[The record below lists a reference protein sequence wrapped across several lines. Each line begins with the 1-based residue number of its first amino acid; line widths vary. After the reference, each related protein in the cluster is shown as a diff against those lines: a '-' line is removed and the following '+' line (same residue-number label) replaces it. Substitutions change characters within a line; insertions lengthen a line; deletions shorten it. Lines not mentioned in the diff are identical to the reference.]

1 MNFPKLPDN
10 PELRIVADF
19 GHDPDAPAQRQLRSA
34 RGAPRIAATQAV
46 KTVEADY
53 IASMDLTPPNG
64 RIVRLTLPEAPSGN
78 RYWRTVRRGKNAG
91 TVYRSEAATAYIKLV
106 REIAQYVGA
115 TPFPKG
121 TEVAMIGIW
130 YRSRKA
136 GDTGNRFKVLDD
148 ALQGFAFD
156 DDEQIAEELHLRR
169 LDRKNPRMEVIV
181 WALP

>member
-1 MNFPKLPDN
+1 MKFPNLPDN
-10 PELRIVADF
+10 PDLRVLSEF
-19 GHDPDAPAQRQLRSA
+19 GHDAEAPAQRQIRRA
-34 RGAPRIAATQAV
+34 KAATQIAPAQATA
-46 KTVEADY
+46 TVEADY
-53 IASMDLTPPNG
+53 IASMDITPPKG

-78 RYWRTVRRGKNAG
+78 RYWRTARRGKNAG
-91 TVYRSEAATAYIKLV
+91 TVYRSEVATAYIKQVQTL
-106 REIAQYVGA
+106 AAAVGA

-130 YRSRKA
+130 YRSRLQ

-148 ALQGFAFD
+148 ALQGFAYE

-181 WALP
+181 WAL